1 MLTCSTTC
9 SCGHHWE
16 QSWALK
22 STQAMQALQLPC
34 AWGRTSA
41 DAFQHRSCLRCWF
54 RDSSAGKCA
63 CSAVTAHPEHMAA
76 LWAPAPQHL
85 VARSC
90 SPSSL
95 FVLFITPFK
104 HYSVFFL
111 PFFFSCLWHS
121 FLTCREMRAFAP
133 CPSHPFSLK
142 SQPPLTRGLHIL
154 GQCHRA
160 SGLLPKV
167 QRAKMC
173 TLAQTNYMLF
183 VLHKHSHRVSC
194 EMLWFHFLT
203 FMGTFMHT
211 FQWYTMFLRHMGNN
225 KVFPWS

>member
-1 MLTCSTTC
+1 MLTCSATC

-41 DAFQHRSCLRCWF
+41 DAFQHRSGLRCWF

-104 HYSVFFL
+104 HYSVFFFCL
-111 PFFFSCLWHS
+111 FFFLVFDTHS
-121 FLTCREMRAFAP
+121 
-133 CPSHPFSLK
+133 
-142 SQPPLTRGLHIL
+142 LHVEKWGHL
-154 GQCHRA
+154 
-160 SGLLPKV
+160 
-167 QRAKMC
+167 
-173 TLAQTNYMLF
+173 
-183 VLHKHSHRVSC
+183 HRVLC
-194 EMLWFHFLT
+194 T
-203 FMGTFMHT
+203 P
-211 FQWYTMFLRHMGNN
+211 
-225 KVFPWS
+225 FPWNHSPRSHEVCIFLLSVTVPQVSFQKYSVQKCVLWPKLIICCLFYINTAIVLAVKCFDSIS